1 MDGGGLEAIR
11 RYDPTRYGTVWIAKP
26 ESSPAAGPAEAQGQM
41 PLGGGGPMAARHP
54 RALAGFPP
62 PTGFP
67 GIRAK
72 DARSLV
78 LQFNTYR
85 LLTQELG

>member
-1 MDGGGLEAIR
+1 MDINALMTVGVTAMDGGGLEAIR

-62 PTGFP
+62 PHRFP
-67 GIRAK
+67 GHPGQGR
-72 DARSLV
+72 
-78 LQFNTYR
+78 
-85 LLTQELG
+85 